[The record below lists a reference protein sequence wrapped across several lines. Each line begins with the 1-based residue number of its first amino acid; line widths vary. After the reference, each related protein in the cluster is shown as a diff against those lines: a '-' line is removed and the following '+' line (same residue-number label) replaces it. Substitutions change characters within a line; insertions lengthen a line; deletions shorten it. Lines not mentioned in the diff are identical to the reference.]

1 MSKVLNRLF
10 DYQRFEGN
18 QELQQVIDSVHS
30 RYTARELELDD
41 METVYA
47 AGNPVLPKKPEKQE
61 K

>member
-1 MSKVLNRLF
+1 MNMALNRLF

-30 RYTARELELDD
+30 RYPVRELDLDD

-47 AGNPVLPKKPEKQE
+47 AGNPVLTKKPEKQE